1 MDCFVA
7 PLLATTSIETRDRKN
22 VSMDLIA
29 DHISHRFGALEV
41 LDHVSFQVAS
51 GEVVAIVGPSGCG
64 KSTLLQILGG
74 LLRPSAGAAELRG
87 APPANSLNPLTFVF
101 QDFALLPWCTVE
113 QNVEFPL
120 VHTALGAGE
129 RRAVIDDALSRTSLS
144 DFRGAYP
151 KQLSGG
157 MRQRVGIARAL
168 AVRPA
173 ILLMDEPLSALDSQ
187 TRELLMED
195 FIGLLADGSMGA
207 VYVTHNLEEA
217 VRLADRIVVLS
228 RRPGR
233 VREVVTIPMTRAE
246 RGDINARGRLLSL
259 QNDLWSLIREEAIDA
274 EREVQHA

>member
-1 MDCFVA
+1 
-7 PLLATTSIETRDRKN
+7 
-22 VSMDLIA
+22 MDLIA
-29 DHISHRFGALEV
+29 DHISHRFGALAV
-41 LDHVSFQVAS
+41 LDDVSFTVSS

-64 KSTLLQILGG
+64 KSTLLSILGG
-74 LLRPSAGAAELRG
+74 LLQPGAGRAELRG
-87 APPANSLNPLTFVF
+87 APPPGSFNPLTFVF

-113 QNVEFPL
+113 ENVAFPL
-120 VHTALGAGE
+120 LHIGLSIAARNAIV
-129 RRAVIDDALSRTSLS
+129 DDALRRTGLS
-144 DFRGAYP
+144 DVRGAYP

-168 AVRPA
+168 TVRPA

-195 FIGLLADGSMGA
+195 FIRLLADGTMGA

-233 VREVVTIPMTRAE
+233 IREIVSIPMTRAE
-246 RGDINARGRLLSL
+246 RGDIGARERLLTL
-259 QNDLWSLIREEAIDA
+259 QNELWSLIREEAIDA
-274 EREVQHA
+274 EREVQGA

>member
-1 MDCFVA
+1 
-7 PLLATTSIETRDRKN
+7 
-22 VSMDLIA
+22 MDLIA
-29 DHISHRFGALEV
+29 DHISHRFGTLDV
-41 LDHVSFQVAS
+41 LDDVSFTVAA

-64 KSTLLQILGG
+64 KSTLLSILGG
-74 LLRPSAGAAELRG
+74 LLQPNKGAAELRG
-87 APPANSLNPLTFVF
+87 APPADSLNPLTFVF

-113 QNVEFPL
+113 ENVAFPL
-120 VHTALGAGE
+120 QHVALAAGA
-129 RRAVIDDALSRTSLS
+129 RRAIVDDALRRTGLT
-144 DFRGAYP
+144 DFRGAWP
-151 KQLSGG
+151 RQLSGG

-195 FIGLLADGSMGA
+195 FIRLLADGAMSA

-217 VRLADRIVVLS
+217 VRLADRIVVMS

-233 VREVVTIPMTRAE
+233 VRETVTIPMSRGE
-246 RGDINARGRLLSL
+246 RSAVEARSQLLAL
-259 QNDLWSLIREEAIDA
+259 QNELWSLIRTEAIDA

>member
-1 MDCFVA
+1 
-7 PLLATTSIETRDRKN
+7 
-22 VSMDLIA
+22 MDLIA
-29 DHISHRFGALEV
+29 NHISHRFGSLEV
-41 LDHVSFQVAS
+41 LDDVSFTVGG
-51 GEVVAIVGPSGCG
+51 GEVVAVVGPSGCG
-64 KSTLLQILGG
+64 KSTLLSILGG
-74 LLRPSAGAAELRG
+74 LLRPTSGQAEWHG
-87 APPANSLNPLTFVF
+87 GPPQASFNPLTFVF

-113 QNVEFPL
+113 ENVAFPL
-120 VHTALGAGE
+120 LHTGLGITE
-129 RRAVIDDALSRTSLS
+129 RRAIVTDALKRTSLA
-144 DFRGAYP
+144 DFSATYP

-195 FIGLLADGSMGA
+195 FIRLLADGAMGA

-233 VREVVTIPMTRAE
+233 LREVVTMAMTRAE
-246 RGDINARGRLLSL
+246 RGERDARGKLLTL

-274 EREVQHA
+274 EREVQGA

>member
-1 MDCFVA
+1 
-7 PLLATTSIETRDRKN
+7 
-22 VSMDLIA
+22 MDLIA
-29 DHISHRFGALEV
+29 DHISHRFDALEV
-41 LDHVSFQVAS
+41 LDDVSFTVRS

-64 KSTLLQILGG
+64 KSTLLSILGG
-74 LLRPSAGAAELRG
+74 LLQPSSGSAQWRG
-87 APPANSLNPLTFVF
+87 APPAESLNPLTFVF

-120 VHTALGAGE
+120 LHAALGVAE
-129 RRAVIDDALSRTSLS
+129 RRAVIDDALRRTGLS
-144 DFRGAYP
+144 DFRGTYP

-195 FIGLLADGSMGA
+195 FVRLLADGSMGA

-233 VREVVTIPMTRAE
+233 VREVVTIPLTRVE
-246 RGDINARGRLLSL
+246 RGDIAARGELLAL
-259 QNDLWSLIREEAIDA
+259 QSELWSLIREEAVEA